1 MVTTS
6 QAELWA
12 DWVGNDPVELSSGL
26 TFDVYCPTL
35 KCHVDVPVDLHVVE
49 ADGREWRMGECPG
62 CRMDVDEDGTGVDW
76 PPN

>member
-35 KCHVDVPVDLHVVE
+35 KRHVDVPVDLHVVE

-76 PPN
+76 PPY